1 MLDLRVEVTNA
12 LHWDLAIPRD
22 RITVEVDNGLVT
34 LRGIV
39 KRAYQRA
46 CAEATARRVS
56 GVTSVRNNIAVR
68 APQEFSQSAMF
79 A

>member
-12 LHWDLAIPRD
+12 LHWDLAIPRH
-22 RITVEVDNGLVT
+22 RITVEVDKGLVT
-34 LRGIV
+34 LQGIDEH
-39 KRAYQRA
+39 AYQRS

-68 APQEFSQSAMF
+68 APQEFSPSATS